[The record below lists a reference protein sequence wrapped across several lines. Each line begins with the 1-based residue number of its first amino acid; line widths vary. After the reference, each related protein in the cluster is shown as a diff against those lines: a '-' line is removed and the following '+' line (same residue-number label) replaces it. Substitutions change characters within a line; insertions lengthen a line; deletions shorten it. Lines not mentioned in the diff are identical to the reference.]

1 MRTAAA
7 VEFEVKW
14 LVSSLERERPVARRE
29 YQRSIVISMTSIV
42 ISMTSIVVVTTVSTG
57 RYWSIVVVTTVS
69 TVDSDIDD
77 VDTGREWSMCRLI

>member
-14 LVSSLERERPVARRE
+14 LVSSLERERPVARRIS
-29 YQRSIVISMTSIV
+29 QRSIVISMTSIV
-42 ISMTSIVVVTTVSTG
+42 VVVTVSTG

>member
-1 MRTAAA
+1 MRAAA

-14 LVSSLERERPVARRE
+14 LVSSLERERDQSHEE

-42 ISMTSIVVVTTVSTG
+42 VVVTVSTG